1 MYSTSTSNFYLKF
14 LVLYISFVEKSN
26 GLKLKFES
34 NSGIEEYLKH
44 VVEQH
49 SGLTQLLTSQ
59 VVLKETLGPFI
70 RAKISCG
77 LNKPRLK

>member
-1 MYSTSTSNFYLKF
+1 MYGTSTSDFYLKF

-49 SGLTQLLTSQ
+49 SELTQLLTSQ
-59 VVLKETLGPFI
+59 VVLKETL
-70 RAKISCG
+70 
-77 LNKPRLK
+77 